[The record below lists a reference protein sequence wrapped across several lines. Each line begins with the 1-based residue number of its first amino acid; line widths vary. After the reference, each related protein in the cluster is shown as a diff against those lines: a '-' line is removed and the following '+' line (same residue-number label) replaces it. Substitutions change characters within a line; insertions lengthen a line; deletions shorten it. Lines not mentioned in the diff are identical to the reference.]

1 MKKWIPI
8 LVVVIA
14 AAVLVTVIRY
24 RGGPKPTEPVET
36 VNPNVAE
43 LSLESQRNAGL
54 VVEEIRSVPIANA
67 LQTTG
72 IVSADQ
78 ARIAHVLP
86 LARGVVEKLYVRLGD
101 RVTPGQP
108 LVLYDNIELGELVGD
123 YLTLRSGLGKLK
135 AQERTAEQSF
145 VRAKTLIEVRAI
157 SQREFELREAEWEEA
172 KAAVTG
178 QMAALSQVE
187 MKVRRMGM
195 GTQELESMTA
205 SSGMRPTASASTIR
219 APFGG
224 VITQCSASIGT
235 VVDRDREILTL
246 ADISSVWILADV
258 YEKDLGLVRTGSRCQ
273 VRVSSYPNEVF
284 PGSLTNV
291 SDSIDPA
298 SRTAKARCVVANP
311 NGRLKLEMFASVEI
325 PTEQA
330 RAAVAIPIEALQE
343 INGEA
348 VAFVQR
354 NETTFEKRPLR
365 LGTRTSQWVEILQG
379 VKAGEKV
386 VSKGSFY
393 LKSTILRG
401 QISSE

>member
-1 MKKWIPI
+1 MKKWIPVL
-8 LVVVIA
+8 LVIIA
-14 AAVLVTVIRY
+14 AAVYVTVIRY
-24 RGGPKPTEPVET
+24 RGGAKPTEPVEA

-54 VVEEIRSVPIANA
+54 VVEEIRLVPLANA
-67 LQTTG
+67 LKATG
-72 IVSADQ
+72 VVSADQ
-78 ARIAHVLP
+78 ARVAHILP

-101 RVTPGQP
+101 RVTRGQP
-108 LVLYDNIELGELVGD
+108 LVMYDNIELGELLGE
-123 YLTLRSGLGKLK
+123 YRRLRSGLGKFK

-145 VRAKTLIEVRAI
+145 VRAKTLIQVQAI
-157 SQREFELREAEWEEA
+157 SQREFELRDAEWEEA
-172 KAAVTG
+172 KAAAAA
-178 QMAALSQVE
+178 QMAELDEVE
-187 MKVRRMGM
+187 MKLRRFGV
-195 GTQELESMTA
+195 GTEELESMTG
-205 SSGMRPTASASTIR
+205 SSGMRPKASASTIR

-224 VITQCSASIGT
+224 VITQCSASEGT
-235 VVDRDREILTL
+235 VVDREREILTL
-246 ADISSVWILADV
+246 ADIGSVWVLADV
-258 YEKDLGLVRTGSRCQ
+258 YEKDLGLVRTGSKCQ
-273 VRVSSYPNEVF
+273 VRVSSYPNVTF

-311 NGRLKLEMFASVEI
+311 DGRLKLEMFASVEI

-330 RAAVAIPIEALQE
+330 RLALAIPIEALQE

-354 NETTFEKRPLR
+354 NETIFEKRPLR
-365 LGTRTSQWVEILQG
+365 LGTRTSQWAEIIQG
-379 VKAGEKV
+379 LKAGERV

-393 LKSTILRG
+393 LKSTLLRG

>member
-1 MKKWIPI
+1 MKKWIPV

-14 AAVLVTVIRY
+14 LTAFLTVLRY
-24 RGGPKPTEPVET
+24 RGRTKPAEPVET

-43 LSLESQRNAGL
+43 LSVEAQQNAGI
-54 VVEEIRSVPIANA
+54 VSEQIRPVPIANT
-67 LQTTG
+67 LKTTG
-72 IVSADQ
+72 VVSVDQ
-78 ARIAHVLP
+78 ARIAHILP
-86 LARGVVEKLYVRLGD
+86 LARGVVEKLYVHLGD
-101 RVTPGQP
+101 RVKAGQA
-108 LVLYDNIELGELVGD
+108 LVKYDNIELGEVLGE
-123 YLTLRSGLGKLK
+123 YRRLRSGLVKLK

-145 VRAKTLIEVRAI
+145 GRAKTLIQVRAI
-157 SQREFELREAEWEEA
+157 SQREFELRDAEWEEA
-172 KAAVTG
+172 KAAVGG
-178 QMAALSQVE
+178 QIAELEQVG
-187 MKVRRMGM
+187 MKLRRFGVE
-195 GTQELESMTA
+195 TEKLESMTG
-205 SSGMRPTASASTIR
+205 SQGMRPEGSASTIH

-224 VITQCSASIGT
+224 VITQCSASDGT

-246 ADISSVWILADV
+246 ADISSVWVLADV
-258 YEKDLGLVRTGSRCQ
+258 YEKDLGLVRTGSKCH
-273 VRVSSYPNEVF
+273 VSVSSYPNEVF

-311 NGRLKLEMFASVEI
+311 DGRLKLEMFASVEI

-330 RAAVAIPIEALQE
+330 RTALAIPIEALQE

-348 VAFVQR
+348 VAFVQS

-365 LGTRTSQWVEILQG
+365 LGTRTSQWVEIIEG